1 MASVFDDIRKAAG
14 NRDKSINWYR
24 TKIRDLGNRISASK
38 LLRGGKV
45 RTRPR
50 MNELQMFFYDPK
62 FKRELP
68 YYDRF
73 PLVLPI
79 ESYRDGFLGINFHYL
94 PQPLRIQ
101 LLERLD
107 ARNFEGDYSS
117 LKRIKLI
124 KPCIK
129 RYLTSKFKSGFLR
142 LDETDYL
149 PAVLMPVAQFQKASE
164 SRIFADS
171 RRRAR

>member
-14 NRDKSINWYR
+14 DRDKSINWYR

-73 PLVLPI
+73 PLL
-79 ESYRDGFLGINFHYL
+79 RDILMDFL
-94 PQPLRIQ
+94 
-101 LLERLD
+101 E
-107 ARNFEGDYSS
+107 
-117 LKRIKLI
+117 LI
-124 KPCIK
+124 FIT
-129 RYLTSKFKSGFLR
+129 YH
-142 LDETDYL
+142 
-149 PAVLMPVAQFQKASE
+149 
-164 SRIFADS
+164 SR
-171 RRRAR
+171 